1 MAMNKWEDELGKQ
14 VLESA
19 NAAVDESK
27 AMGNSVLQRFV
38 PLVLIAVVA
47 GGFFWFFQGSST
59 LEAADHEPAVEETSE
74 AHSSNITTAAT
85 LAEQMA
91 NYLATEASDSTTA
104 NTTALPSF
112 LFQDLTFAVGS
123 ADLME
128 ATELESLA
136 QLLRDHPEVHIE
148 VGGHTDNTGAADAN
162 LKLSAERAA
171 AVKMR
176 LMDLEVPAAQITA
189 RGYGLTQPLGDNAT
203 EEGRAQNR
211 RTELRITQR

>member
-38 PLVLIAVVA
+38 PLILIAVVA

-59 LEAADHEPAVEETSE
+59 LEASDHEPSVEETSE
-74 AHSSNITTAAT
+74 AYSSNIAKAGT

-91 NYLATEASDSTTA
+91 NYLAVESSDSTTA
-104 NTTALPSF
+104 NTTPLPSF

-176 LMDLEVPAAQITA
+176 LMELEVPAAQITA
-189 RGYGLTQPLGDNAT
+189 RGYGLTQPLGDNGT

-211 RTELRITQR
+211 RTELRITQQ